1 MNRKEWLGK
10 FEYNHIL
17 LNTMIKAIPNFKKH
31 DDTYVIRKS
40 LKYYATLDRISLMVL
55 KNRTMP
61 EMRTTTWGIET
72 KIGTAKELLKEAL
85 EERHIPNEWE
95 SKLPDIERKY

>member
-17 LNTMIKAIPNFKKH
+17 LNTMIEAIPNFEKH

-61 EMRTTTWGIET
+61 EMRTITCGIEN
-72 KIGTAKELLKEAL
+72 KITIAKELLAKEL
-85 EERHIPNEWE
+85 ERKNILNEWG